1 METAPPVDTATPA
14 AAPTAATAAPPAVV
28 VRQGARRRASG
39 ALEGEVLAALQRAGA
54 PLTPREVQSTLPGE
68 LTYSTVVTIL
78 SRLHA
83 KEVLTRTPRGRAYA
97 YAPLTDEAG
106 LAARRM
112 LKVLDGRADR
122 EVVLTR
128 FVDGLTDQ
136 DAELLR
142 RLLADG
148 LPRAW

>member
-1 METAPPVDTATPA
+1 MATPTPPVVPH
-14 AAPTAATAAPPAVV
+14 
-28 VRQGARRRASG
+28 QGRRRASG

-54 PLTPREVQSTLPGE
+54 PLTPREVQATLSGE

-78 SRLHA
+78 SRLHG

-112 LKVLDGRADR
+112 HKVLDGRADR

-128 FVDGLTDQ
+128 FADGLNDE
-136 DAELLR
+136 DAALLR
-142 RLLADG
+142 RLLTGAVPG
-148 LPRAW
+148 PW

>member
-1 METAPPVDTATPA
+1 ME
-14 AAPTAATAAPPAVV
+14 AATPAVV
-28 VRQGARRRASG
+28 VRQGRRRASG

-54 PLTPREVQSTLPGE
+54 PLTPREVQATLPGE

-78 SRLHA
+78 SRLHG

-112 LKVLDGRADR
+112 YKVLDGRTDR

-128 FVDGLTDQ
+128 FADGLTEEDG
-136 DAELLR
+136 ALLLQ
-142 RLLADG
+142 LLSGGAP
-148 LPRAW
+148 LAR

>member
-1 METAPPVDTATPA
+1 MDAATP
-14 AAPTAATAAPPAVV
+14 VV
-28 VRQGARRRASG
+28 VRQGRRRPSG
-39 ALEGEVLAALQRAGA
+39 ALEGEVLAALQRAGI
-54 PLTPREVQSTLPGE
+54 PLTPREVQATLPGE

-78 SRLHA
+78 SRLHG

-112 LKVLDGRADR
+112 HKILDGRTDR

-128 FVDGLTDQ
+128 FADGLDEA
-136 DAELLR
+136 DAALLR
-142 RLLADG
+142 QLLSDG
-148 LPRAW
+148 LPRPR

>member
-1 METAPPVDTATPA
+1 MEAATPA
-14 AAPTAATAAPPAVV
+14 GV
-28 VRQGARRRASG
+28 VRQGRRRASG

-54 PLTPREVQSTLPGE
+54 PLTPREVQATLPGE

-112 LKVLDGRADR
+112 HKVLDGRTDR
-122 EVVLTR
+122 EAVLTR
-128 FVDGLTDQ
+128 F
-136 DAELLR
+136 
-142 RLLADG
+142 ADG
-148 LPRAW
+148 LGEEDEALLRQLLSGGVPRAR

>member
-1 METAPPVDTATPA
+1 ME
-14 AAPTAATAAPPAVV
+14 AATPAVV
-28 VRQGARRRASG
+28 VRQGRRRASG

-54 PLTPREVQSTLPGE
+54 PLTPREVQATLPGE

-78 SRLHA
+78 SRLHG

-112 LKVLDGRADR
+112 HKVLDGRTDR

-128 FVDGLTDQ
+128 FADGLTEEDG
-136 DAELLR
+136 ALLWQ
-142 RLLADG
+142 LLSGGAP
-148 LPRAW
+148 LAR

>member
-1 METAPPVDTATPA
+1 MAVAT
-14 AAPTAATAAPPAVV
+14 PPAVV
-28 VRQGARRRASG
+28 RQGRRRASG
-39 ALEGEVLAALQRAGA
+39 ALEGEVLATLRRAGG
-54 PLTPREVQSTLPGE
+54 PLTPREVQAALAGE

-78 SRLHA
+78 SRLHG

-112 LKVLDGRADR
+112 HKVLDGRPDR

-128 FVDGLTDQ
+128 FADGLTTEDQ
-136 DAELLR
+136 ELLR
-142 RLLADG
+142 LVLSEGA
-148 LPRAW
+148 PRVR

>member
-1 METAPPVDTATPA
+1 MEAAA
-14 AAPTAATAAPPAVV
+14 AAPAVA
-28 VRQGARRRASG
+28 VRRDRRRASG

-54 PLTPREVQSTLPGE
+54 PLTPREVQATLPGE

-78 SRLHA
+78 SRLLV
-83 KEVLTRTPRGRAYA
+83 KDVLTRTPRGRAYA

-112 LKVLDGRADR
+112 HKVLEGRPDR

-128 FVDGLTDQ
+128 FADGLAPE

-142 RLLADG
+142 QLLTG
-148 LPRAW
+148 IPRPR

>member
-1 METAPPVDTATPA
+1 MATP
-14 AAPTAATAAPPAVV
+14 TPAVT
-28 VRQGARRRASG
+28 VRQGRRRASG

-54 PLTPREVQSTLPGE
+54 PLTPREVQATLPGE

-78 SRLHA
+78 SRLHG

-112 LKVLDGRADR
+112 HKILDGRTDR
-122 EVVLTR
+122 EVVLSR
-128 FVDGLTDQ
+128 FADGLTEADE
-136 DAELLR
+136 ELLWQ
-142 RLLADG
+142 LLSG
-148 LPRAW
+148 GVPRPR

>member
-1 METAPPVDTATPA
+1 MATP
-14 AAPTAATAAPPAVV
+14 TPAVA
-28 VRQGARRRASG
+28 VRQGRRRASG

-54 PLTPREVQSTLPGE
+54 PLTPREVQATLPGE

-78 SRLHA
+78 TRLHG

-112 LKVLDGRADR
+112 HKILDGRTDR
-122 EVVLTR
+122 EVVLSR
-128 FVDGLTDQ
+128 FADGLTEADE
-136 DAELLR
+136 ELLR
-142 RLLADG
+142 QLLSG
-148 LPRAW
+148 GVPRPR

>member
-1 METAPPVDTATPA
+1 M
-14 AAPTAATAAPPAVV
+14 
-28 VRQGARRRASG
+28 RQGRRRASG

-54 PLTPREVQSTLPGE
+54 PLTPREVQATLPGE

-78 SRLHA
+78 SRLHG

-112 LKVLDGRADR
+112 YKVLDGRTDR

-128 FVDGLTDQ
+128 FADGLTEEDG
-136 DAELLR
+136 ALLLQ
-142 RLLADG
+142 LLSGGAP
-148 LPRAW
+148 LAR

>member
-1 METAPPVDTATPA
+1 MGAATP
-14 AAPTAATAAPPAVV
+14 TAV
-28 VRQGARRRASG
+28 VRQGRRRASG

-54 PLTPREVQSTLPGE
+54 PLTPREVQDTLPGE

-78 SRLHA
+78 SRLHG

-112 LKVLDGRADR
+112 HKILDGRTDR

-128 FVDGLTDQ
+128 FAEGLTGEDE
-136 DAELLR
+136 ALLR
-142 RLLADG
+142 QLLQPGGA
-148 LPRAW
+148 PRPR

>member
-1 METAPPVDTATPA
+1 ME
-14 AAPTAATAAPPAVV
+14 AATPAVV
-28 VRQGARRRASG
+28 VRQGRRRASG

-54 PLTPREVQSTLPGE
+54 PLTPREVQATLPGE

-78 SRLHA
+78 SRLHG

-112 LKVLDGRADR
+112 HKVLDGRTDR

-128 FVDGLTDQ
+128 FADGLTEEDG
-136 DAELLR
+136 ALLLQ
-142 RLLADG
+142 LLSGGAP
-148 LPRAW
+148 LAR